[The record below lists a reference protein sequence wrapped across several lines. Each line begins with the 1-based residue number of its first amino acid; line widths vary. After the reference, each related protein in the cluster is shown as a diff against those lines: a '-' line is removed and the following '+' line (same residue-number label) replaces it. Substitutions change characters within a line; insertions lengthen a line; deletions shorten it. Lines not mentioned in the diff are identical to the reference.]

1 MKDFNVDIS
10 NKILLSVDEAQALTG
25 IGQNRIRSMVKKS
38 DCPFVLRVGG
48 HYLIKRKKFESFLEE
63 ETQI

>member
-1 MKDFNVDIS
+1 MKEYNVDIS
-10 NKILLSVDEAQALTG
+10 QKILLSVDEAQALTG
-25 IGQNRIRSMVKKS
+25 IGQSRIRNMIRKA

-48 HYLIKRKKFESFLEE
+48 HYLIKRKKFEIFLEE